1 MGAIYAKN
9 QNKYHDMHKVIN
21 IIIYIAGFLEVPWS
35 IEVPM
40 INFSPEI
47 KNFQLWGY
55 SSTSHEK
62 LKIGREFV
70 IDHSKI
76 DIESN
81 YVQ

>member
-1 MGAIYAKN
+1 
-9 QNKYHDMHKVIN
+9 
-21 IIIYIAGFLEVPWS
+21 
-35 IEVPM
+35 M

-62 LKIGREFV
+62 LKIGREFI

-76 DIESN
+76 DIKSN
-81 YVQ
+81 YVR